1 MILLETAARVVLV
14 KFIIKIYVAVT
25 SEYFQDLLVLFQQ
38 QRMTEIDLEMKR
50 TPSNYRRCYDTIG
63 ITTCTLTIFQTE
75 HKIRSTDVNAI
86 NTYTTALNK
95 MNY

>member
-1 MILLETAARVVLV
+1 
-14 KFIIKIYVAVT
+14 
-25 SEYFQDLLVLFQQ
+25 
-38 QRMTEIDLEMKR
+38 MTEIDLEMKR
-50 TPSNYRRCYDTIG
+50 TPSNYRRCYDIIG